1 VKWRLRSGR
10 GDGRRRENMA
20 NNRQQILDYY
30 DDGWHPLVAEYYG
43 HSDYMNYGYWA
54 ADTKN
59 QAEAS
64 DNLVRKLL
72 SMIPDKKGR
81 ILDVACGRGAS
92 TRHLL
97 RYYESSDIVAINIS
111 EKQLK
116 RASELAPGC
125 TFLLS
130 DATRLEFPSCSFDN
144 VICVEAAFHFDTRD
158 SFYREAFRVLKPGG
172 LLVTSDI
179 LGPKMWQ
186 RAVPAN
192 ALTSPGELA
201 DHLASAGFA
210 NVRVIDATLECW
222 KSFSSHVGAWPHRE
236 RKAGRMDLKTYIPAV
251 LFTKVYNSLFKFG
264 VRYYLLT
271 SAQKP

>member
-1 VKWRLRSGR
+1 
-10 GDGRRRENMA
+10 MA
-20 NNRQQILDYY
+20 NHREPILDHY
-30 DDGWHPLVAEYYG
+30 DGDWHPLVAEYYG

-64 DNLVRKLL
+64 DNLVGKLL
-72 SMIPDKKGR
+72 SMIHDKKGR

-92 TRHLL
+92 TRHLM
-97 RYYESSDIVAINIS
+97 RYYQASDIVAINVS
-111 EKQLK
+111 EKQLN

-130 DATRLEFPSCSFDN
+130 DATRLEFQNCSFDN

-179 LGPKMWQ
+179 LGPKSWQ

-192 ALTSPGELA
+192 ALTSPGEIA

-222 KSFSSHVGAWPHRE
+222 KSFSNHVGAWPHRE

-251 LFTKVYNSLFKFG
+251 LFTKVYKSLFKFG

-271 SAQKP
+271 SAQKPWS

>member
-1 VKWRLRSGR
+1 
-10 GDGRRRENMA
+10 MA
-20 NNRQQILDYY
+20 NIRQQILDFY
-30 DDGWHPLVAEYYG
+30 DGGWHPLVAEYYG
-43 HSDYMNYGYWA
+43 HSDYMNYGYWTA
-54 ADTKN
+54 ETRN

-64 DNLVRKLL
+64 DNLIGKLL
-72 SMIPDKKGR
+72 AMIPEKKGR

-97 RYYESSDIVAINIS
+97 RYYQPSDIVAVNIS

-125 TFLLS
+125 TFLLR
-130 DATRLEFPSCSFDN
+130 DATRLEFPDCSFDN
-144 VICVEAAFHFDTRD
+144 VMCVEAAFHFDTRD

-179 LGPKMWQ
+179 LGPRMWQ

-192 ALTSPGELA
+192 ALTSPGEIA
-201 DHLASAGFA
+201 DHLASAGFK
-210 NVRVIDATLECW
+210 NVQVIDATRECW
-222 KSFSSHVGAWPHRE
+222 KSFSSHVRAWPRE
-236 RKAGRMDLKTYIPAV
+236 ERSAGRMTLTTYIPA
-251 LFTKVYNSLFKFG
+251 SLFATLFSSLFDFG

>member
-1 VKWRLRSGR
+1 VKPAPKERTPQRL
-10 GDGRRRENMA
+10 RRENMT
-20 NNRQQILDYY
+20 NNRQQILDFY
-30 DDGWHPLVAEYYG
+30 DRGWHPLVAEYYG
-43 HSDYMNYGYWA
+43 HSDYMNYGYWT
-54 ADTKN
+54 ADTRN

-64 DNLVRKLL
+64 DNLIGQLL
-72 SMIPDKKGR
+72 AMIPEKKGR

-97 RYYESSDIVAINIS
+97 RHYQPSDIVAINIS

-125 TFLLS
+125 TFLLR
-130 DATRLEFPSCSFDN
+130 DAARLEFPDCSFDN
-144 VICVEAAFHFDTRD
+144 VMCVEAAFHFDTRD

-179 LGPKMWQ
+179 LGPRMWQ

-192 ALTSPGELA
+192 ALTSPGEIA
-201 DHLASAGFA
+201 DHLASAGFK
-210 NVRVIDATLECW
+210 NVQVIDATRECW
-222 KSFSSHVGAWPHRE
+222 KSFSSHVRAWPRQE
-236 RKAGRMDLKTYIPAV
+236 RKAGRMSLATYIPA
-251 LFTKVYNSLFKFG
+251 SLFATLFSSLFDFG